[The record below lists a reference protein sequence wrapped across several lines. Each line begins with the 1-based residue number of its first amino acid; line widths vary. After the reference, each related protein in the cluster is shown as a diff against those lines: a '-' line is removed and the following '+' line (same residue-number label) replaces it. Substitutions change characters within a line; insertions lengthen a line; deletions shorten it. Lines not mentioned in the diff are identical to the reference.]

1 MKPQTQGHIDGLCAV
16 YTVVNACKLLF
27 DHSEKMDQQLFK
39 ALCLGTSDLFPKIVY
54 DGTEVVGVRR
64 LLDAAVE
71 WTRRAHKCD
80 LVWSQPLFRQNKAT
94 VEDYSPGCGPRWTPV
109 MASEGPRSLASASP
123 GITGRLCGM

>member
-16 YTVVNACKLLF
+16 YTVVNALKLLF

-39 ALCLGTSDLFPKIVY
+39 ALCLGIADMFPTIVY

-64 LLDAAVE
+64 LLGAAVD

-80 LVWSQPLFRQNKAT
+80 LVWSQPLFRQN
-94 VEDYSPGCGPRWTPV
+94 
-109 MASEGPRSLASASP
+109 
-123 GITGRLCGM
+123 